1 MDKELLKLILDLRT
15 VGQWLVEDIEDML
28 EDYNYE
34 GEITKTHIN
43 RLKRRIE
50 TFKRFDNSLIDG
62 LNK

>member
-15 VGQWLVEDIEDML
+15 VGHWLVEDIEDML

-50 TFKRFDNSLIDG
+50 TFKRFDNSLIDS

>member
-50 TFKRFDNSLIDG
+50 TFKRFDNSLIDS